1 VLKTGEQTEDLKYRA
16 QIWWNGLK
24 VRLLPEGHHKRGR
37 EWVEWHMSKLERCY
51 AILQGERQ
59 LSQEGGDQIYIY
71 NLHPRK
77 SLNARYASKSSLS
90 DEE

>member
-1 VLKTGEQTEDLKYRA
+1 VRKYGGT
-16 QIWWNGLK
+16 GLK
-24 VRLLPEGHHKRGR
+24 FDSSQKDTTNVAESGLNGTCPN
-37 EWVEWHMSKLERCY
+37 S